1 MARREDC
8 RMTVDEDLLRR
19 VDRLESLDAI
29 RQLASRYGE
38 LLDRRDLDGVA
49 EMFVE
54 DVRVTR
60 TERGRAALRA
70 SLEEQCR
77 RFSTSIHMIGN
88 HRIDFV
94 DDDHAEGL
102 VYGRCEQ
109 EYGDRWITLAV
120 QYWDRYERRDG
131 RWFFTGRQL
140 HHWYAVDV
148 LERPTG
154 PDKTRWPALGR
165 EHDVPERYDSW
176 QQFWALPPGF
186 DRVGSAKPPS

>member
-1 MARREDC
+1 
-8 RMTVDEDLLRR
+8 MTASNEELQRR

-38 LLDRRDLDGVA
+38 LIDRRDLDGVA
-49 EMFVE
+49 EMFVD

-60 TERGRAALRA
+60 TVSGRAALRA
-70 SLEEQCR
+70 SLEDQCR

-109 EYGDRWITLAV
+109 EYGDQWIILAV

-131 RWFFTGRQL
+131 RWYFVRRRL
-140 HHWYAVDV
+140 HRWFMVDA
-148 LERPTG
+148 LTRPRAGAGVDEDGLTTARLPDAWPSWARFWEEVEARKSRSG
-154 PDKTRWPALGR
+154 PEKG
-165 EHDVPERYDSW
+165 
-176 QQFWALPPGF
+176 
-186 DRVGSAKPPS
+186 